1 MLKKVSKIFTLL
13 FLPVILFL
21 AFTDSLSDVSCFVN
35 KPAAAVLCS
44 QITDAEDHALS
55 KNNVLQNLDVFPE
68 KTSFQFFPSN
78 SNYGTSNIISYS
90 SQIIVISCA
99 DRAPPAVS

>member
-1 MLKKVSKIFTLL
+1 MSKKVSKKAIFLC
-13 FLPVILFL
+13 LPFILFL
-21 AFTDSLSDVSCFVN
+21 TFTDSLSDLNCFVN

-44 QITDAEDHALS
+44 QIEGDEDHAFP
-55 KNNVLQNLDVFPE
+55 KNNVLQTLDIIPD

-90 SQIIVISCA
+90 SQIVVYSFG
-99 DRAPPAVS
+99 DRAPPSFS